1 MAHAIVEWT
10 DNLVGDLNI
19 RGLLE
24 LIAREMREANGVF
37 PWGGIRVRGIKLV
50 DYVIADDTGQ
60 DAFVNVTVKLGA
72 GRSTTFKEQFFS
84 KLFKVIVQYLEP
96 ITNKRFL
103 AVSLYVE
110 ETDEAASFK
119 ANNIHARFGPKA

>member
-1 MAHAIVEWT
+1 MAHAVVEWT

-37 PWGGIRVRGIKLV
+37 PWGGIRVRGTKLV